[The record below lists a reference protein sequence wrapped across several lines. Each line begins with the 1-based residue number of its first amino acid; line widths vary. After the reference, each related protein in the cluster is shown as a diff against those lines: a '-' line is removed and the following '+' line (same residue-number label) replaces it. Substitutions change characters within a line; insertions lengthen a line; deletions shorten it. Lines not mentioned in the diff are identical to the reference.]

1 MKVKEFKNP
10 FIFGFLVGTCCKN
23 LMTWIFLKT
32 YQIRVFFH
40 KKPMFVTKINFI
52 QRNADNCPK
61 KMKNMYLRERLNLYQ
76 LMMQI
81 AFVTNVNHIKM
92 KNEKYFFTSN
102 KKTPSKYIVGSIP
115 RCSDTCHWPQ
125 YPMGKHL
132 NDQIM
137 LFNKWVKYTW
147 WVVTPNY
154 F

>member
-1 MKVKEFKNP
+1 
-10 FIFGFLVGTCCKN
+10 
-23 LMTWIFLKT
+23 
-32 YQIRVFFH
+32 
-40 KKPMFVTKINFI
+40 MFVTKINFI

-115 RCSDTCHWPQ
+115 RCSDTCH
-125 YPMGKHL
+125 
-132 NDQIM
+132 
-137 LFNKWVKYTW
+137 
-147 WVVTPNY
+147 
-154 F
+154 